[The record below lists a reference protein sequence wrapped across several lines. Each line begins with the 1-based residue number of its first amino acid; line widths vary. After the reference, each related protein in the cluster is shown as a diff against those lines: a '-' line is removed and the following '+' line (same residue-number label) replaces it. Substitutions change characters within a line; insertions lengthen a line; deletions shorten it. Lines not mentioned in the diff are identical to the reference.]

1 MRSFLLQKTL
11 EYVLPLLNFI
21 KCAISR
27 YYTHIL
33 VYIKIKLLFSKTT
46 YQMNVYFFYFIRL
59 HQITKGISFPLSN
72 FLYRKGE
79 EYMEILGLD
88 PRALATLGALE
99 YTNRRNKLIED
110 SENNIYECKEIK
122 EILQSLP
129 KEKQIEVLEN
139 QAYFEAVA
147 KMIEQNNL
155 ILLEQMKAL
164 QLIQK

>member
-1 MRSFLLQKTL
+1 MEFVR
-11 EYVLPLLNFI
+11 LN
-21 KCAISR
+21 
-27 YYTHIL
+27 
-33 VYIKIKLLFSKTT
+33 
-46 YQMNVYFFYFIRL
+46 
-59 HQITKGISFPLSN
+59 
-72 FLYRKGE
+72 
-79 EYMEILGLD
+79 
-88 PRALATLGALE
+88 PRALATLGTLK

-110 SENNIYECKEIK
+110 LKKNIYDCKEIK

-139 QAYFEAVA
+139 QAHFEAVA

>member
-1 MRSFLLQKTL
+1 
-11 EYVLPLLNFI
+11 
-21 KCAISR
+21 
-27 YYTHIL
+27 
-33 VYIKIKLLFSKTT
+33 
-46 YQMNVYFFYFIRL
+46 
-59 HQITKGISFPLSN
+59 
-72 FLYRKGE
+72 
-79 EYMEILGLD
+79 MEILGLD
-88 PRALATLGALE
+88 TRALATLGALE

-129 KEKQIEVLEN
+129 KEKQVEVLEN

>member
-1 MRSFLLQKTL
+1 
-11 EYVLPLLNFI
+11 
-21 KCAISR
+21 
-27 YYTHIL
+27 
-33 VYIKIKLLFSKTT
+33 
-46 YQMNVYFFYFIRL
+46 
-59 HQITKGISFPLSN
+59 
-72 FLYRKGE
+72 
-79 EYMEILGLD
+79 MEVLGLD
-88 PRALATLGALE
+88 TRALATLGALE
-99 YTNRRNKLIED
+99 YTNRRNKLIAD

>member
-1 MRSFLLQKTL
+1 
-11 EYVLPLLNFI
+11 
-21 KCAISR
+21 
-27 YYTHIL
+27 
-33 VYIKIKLLFSKTT
+33 
-46 YQMNVYFFYFIRL
+46 
-59 HQITKGISFPLSN
+59 
-72 FLYRKGE
+72 
-79 EYMEILGLD
+79 MEILGLD
-88 PRALATLGALE
+88 SRALATLGALE